1 MQNLANN
8 EKLTKL
14 RLVLLS
20 ALPAILFFSYYPII
34 PIASTEATN
43 FELSLPLLW
52 LALFS
57 LLSFPV
63 IFEKLRRRRFFRL
76 AAILPIYCFATILW
90 SENRLRAFLT
100 ASIILGLEISIFSIP
115 SLIKTGKI
123 QKTLA
128 RTLLI
133 SSAVVCAYCWIQCIL
148 NVFNIN
154 LGFCKGCSYINL
166 GFPHPNGFAIEPQF
180 MGGLLLAPT
189 LVGIYILEHN
199 NDKKQGKGKTNKIL
213 IASLVL
219 NLSTLFL
226 TLSRGAILALIVALV
241 TLAFKER
248 RRILKPLILTV
259 ISFVIAI
266 SAHGIFATIAENP
279 DNFISGTTKSLSQ
292 LTFGLIKPIEPE
304 LPPAGEMAP
313 PDSIFDGY
321 VAESTDDRIDLA
333 KKSLDLSDDT
343 PQNIFFGIGLGD
355 TGTELYR
362 KFPELGSPKE
372 IAQNEYIAT
381 LLELG
386 LVGVFLVVATISVTA
401 KFLKFKDQTKKQ
413 YLLALIA
420 AYAVS
425 LLFFS
430 GLPNALY
437 VYLLPVVLY
446 SL

>member
-1 MQNLANN
+1 MQNLANR
-8 EKLTKL
+8 LTRI
-14 RLVLLS
+14 RLILLS
-20 ALPAILFFSYYPII
+20 ALPAVLFFSYHPII
-34 PIASTEATN
+34 SIASTETTN
-43 FELSLPLLW
+43 YELSLPLLW

-63 IFEKLRRRRFFRL
+63 IFDKMRRRRFFRL
-76 AAILPIYCFATILW
+76 AAILPIYCFTTILW

-115 SLIKTGKI
+115 SLIKTDKL
-123 QKTLA
+123 KRNLV

-133 SSAVVCAYCWIQCIL
+133 SSAAVCVYCWIQCLLNIL
-148 NVFNIN
+148 NIN

-180 MGGLLLAPT
+180 MGGLLLAPI
-189 LVGIYILEHN
+189 LVGFYILEHN
-199 NDKKQGKGKTNKIL
+199 NNKKQGKGKNDKIVV
-213 IASLVL
+213 ASLIL

-226 TLSRGAILALIVALV
+226 TLSRGAILALVAALIVL
-241 TLAFKER
+241 TFKER
-248 RRILKPLILTV
+248 RRILRPLALTA
-259 ISFVIAI
+259 ISFIIAI
-266 SAHGIFATIAENP
+266 SAHGIFATLAPNP
-279 DNFISGTTKSLSQ
+279 DNFLSGTTKSLSQ
-292 LTFGLIKPIEPE
+292 LTFGLIEPIKPEI
-304 LPPAGEMAP
+304 PPAGEMAP

-321 VAESTDDRIDLA
+321 IEESTNDRLDLT
-333 KKSLDLSDDT
+333 KKSLDLSNDN
-343 PQNIFFGIGLGD
+343 PQNIFLGIGLGD

-372 IAQNEYIAT
+372 ITQNQYVAL

-386 LVGVFLVVATISVTA
+386 LIGVFLVAATISVTS
-401 KFLKFKDQTKKQ
+401 KFLKFKDQTKKH

>member
-1 MQNLANN
+1 MQNLANR
-8 EKLTKL
+8 LTRI
-14 RLVLLS
+14 RLILLS
-20 ALPAILFFSYYPII
+20 ALPAVLFFSYHPVIS
-34 PIASTEATN
+34 IASTETTN
-43 FELSLPLLW
+43 YELSLPLLW

-63 IFEKLRRRRFFRL
+63 IFNKMRRHRFFRL
-76 AAILPIYCFATILW
+76 AAILPIYCFTTILW

-100 ASIILGLEISIFSIP
+100 ASIILCLEISIFSIP
-115 SLIKTGKI
+115 SLIKTDKLKKNLI
-123 QKTLA
+123 

-133 SSAVVCAYCWIQCIL
+133 SSAAVCVYCWIQCLLNIL
-148 NVFNIN
+148 NIN
-154 LGFCKGCSYINL
+154 LGFCNGCSYINL

-180 MGGLLLAPT
+180 MGGLLLAPI
-189 LVGIYILEHN
+189 LVEIYILEHN
-199 NDKKQGKGKTNKIL
+199 IYKKQGKDKNDKIV
-213 IASLVL
+213 IASLIL

-226 TLSRGAILALIVALV
+226 TLSRGAILALIAALV
-241 TLAFKER
+241 ILALKER
-248 RRILKPLILTV
+248 RRILKPLALTA
-259 ISFVIAI
+259 ISFIIAI
-266 SAHGIFATIAENP
+266 SAHGIFATLAPNP
-279 DNFISGTTKSLSQ
+279 DNFLSGTTKSLSQ
-292 LTFGLIKPIEPE
+292 LTFGLIEPIKPEI
-304 LPPAGEMAP
+304 PPAGEMAQ

-321 VAESTDDRIDLA
+321 IEESTSDRLDLA
-333 KKSLDLSDDT
+333 KKSLDLSNDT
-343 PQNIFFGIGLGD
+343 PQNIFLGIGLGD

-372 IAQNEYIAT
+372 IAQNEYIAI

-386 LVGVFLVVATISVTA
+386 LIGIFLIAATISVSF
-401 KFLKFKDQTKKQ
+401 KFLKFKDQAKKH
-413 YLLALIA
+413 YLLALVS

>member
-1 MQNLANN
+1 MQNLANR
-8 EKLTKL
+8 LTRI
-14 RLVLLS
+14 RLILLS
-20 ALPAILFFSYYPII
+20 TLPAVLFFSYHPVIL
-34 PIASTEATN
+34 IASTETTN
-43 FELSLPLLW
+43 YELSLPLLW

-63 IFEKLRRRRFFRL
+63 IFNKMRRHRFFRL
-76 AAILPIYCFATILW
+76 AAILPIYCFTTILW

-115 SLIKTGKI
+115 SLIKTDKLKKNLI
-123 QKTLA
+123 

-133 SSAVVCAYCWIQCIL
+133 SSVAVCVYCWIQCLFNIL
-148 NVFNIN
+148 NIN

-166 GFPHPNGFAIEPQF
+166 GFPHPNGFTIEPQF
-180 MGGLLLAPT
+180 MGGLLLAPI
-189 LVGIYILEHN
+189 LVEIYILEHN
-199 NDKKQGKGKTNKIL
+199 IYKKQGKDKNDKVV
-213 IASLVL
+213 IASLIL

-226 TLSRGAILALIVALV
+226 TLSRGAILALIAALV
-241 TLAFKER
+241 ILALKER
-248 RRILKPLILTV
+248 RRILKPLALTA
-259 ISFVIAI
+259 ISFIIAI
-266 SAHGIFATIAENP
+266 SAHGIFATLAPNP
-279 DNFISGTTKSLSQ
+279 DNFLSGTTKSLSQ
-292 LTFGLIKPIEPE
+292 LTFGLIEPIKPEI
-304 LPPAGEMAP
+304 PPAGEMAQ

-321 VAESTDDRIDLA
+321 IEESTNDRLDLA
-333 KKSLDLSDDT
+333 KKSLDLSNDT
-343 PQNIFFGIGLGD
+343 PQNIFLGIGLGD

-372 IAQNEYIAT
+372 IAQNEYIAI

-386 LVGVFLVVATISVTA
+386 LIGIFLIAATISVSF
-401 KFLKFKDQTKKQ
+401 KFLKFKDQAKKH
-413 YLLALIA
+413 YLLALVS

>member
-1 MQNLANN
+1 MQNLAN
-8 EKLTKL
+8 KLTKL
-14 RLVLLS
+14 RLALLS
-20 ALPAILFFSYYPII
+20 ALPAVLFFSYHPII
-34 PIASTEATN
+34 PIASTKTTN
-43 FELSLPLLW
+43 YELSIPLLW

-63 IFEKLRRRRFFRL
+63 IFEKLKCRRFFRL
-76 AAILPIYCFATILW
+76 AAILPIYCFTTILW

-100 ASIILGLEISIFSIP
+100 ASIILGLEISIFTIP
-115 SLIKTGKI
+115 SLIKTDKI
-123 QKTLA
+123 KKALI

-133 SSAVVCAYCWIQCIL
+133 FSAAVCVYCWIQCLL
-148 NVFNIN
+148 NVLNIN

-180 MGGLLLAPT
+180 MGGLLLTPI

-199 NDKKQGKGKTNKIL
+199 NNKKQGKGKNDKIVV
-213 IASLVL
+213 ASLIL

-226 TLSRGAILALIVALV
+226 TLSRGAILALITALV
-241 TLAFKER
+241 ILALKER
-248 RRILKPLILTV
+248 RRILKPLALTA
-259 ISFVIAI
+259 ISFIIAI
-266 SAHGIFATIAENP
+266 SAHGIFATLAPNP
-279 DNFISGTTKSLSQ
+279 DNFLSGTTKSLSQ
-292 LTFGLIKPIEPE
+292 LTFGLIEPIKPEI
-304 LPPAGEMAP
+304 PPAGEMAQ

-321 VAESTDDRIDLA
+321 IEESTNDRLDLA
-333 KKSLDLSDDT
+333 KKSLDLSNDT
-343 PQNIFFGIGLGD
+343 PQNIFLGIGLGD

-386 LVGVFLVVATISVTA
+386 LIGIFLIAATISISA
-401 KFLKFKDQTKKQ
+401 KFLKFKDQTKKH

-437 VYLLPVVLY
+437 IYLLPVVLY

>member
-1 MQNLANN
+1 MQNLANR
-8 EKLTKL
+8 LTRI
-14 RLVLLS
+14 RLILLS
-20 ALPAILFFSYYPII
+20 ALPAVLFFSYHPII
-34 PIASTEATN
+34 SIASTETTN
-43 FELSLPLLW
+43 YELSLPLLW

-63 IFEKLRRRRFFRL
+63 IFDKMRHHRFFRL
-76 AAILPIYCFATILW
+76 AAILPIYCFTTILW

-115 SLIKTGKI
+115 SLIKTDKL
-123 QKTLA
+123 KKNLV

-133 SSAVVCAYCWIQCIL
+133 SSAVVCVYCWIQCLLNIL
-148 NVFNIN
+148 NIN

-180 MGGLLLAPT
+180 MGGLLLAPI
-189 LVGIYILEHN
+189 LVGIYISEHN
-199 NDKKQGKGKTNKIL
+199 NDKKQGKDKNDKIVF
-213 IASLVL
+213 ASLIL

-226 TLSRGAILALIVALV
+226 TLSRGAIFALITALVILAL
-241 TLAFKER
+241 KER
-248 RRILKPLILTV
+248 RRILKPLALTA
-259 ISFVIAI
+259 ISFIIAI
-266 SAHGIFATIAENP
+266 SAHGIFATLAPNP
-279 DNFISGTTKSLSQ
+279 DNFLSGTTKSLSQ
-292 LTFGLIKPIEPE
+292 LTFGLIEPIKPEI
-304 LPPAGEMAP
+304 PPAGEMAQ

-321 VAESTDDRIDLA
+321 IEESTNDRLDLA
-333 KKSLDLSDDT
+333 KKSIDLSNDT
-343 PQNIFFGIGLGD
+343 PQNIFLGIGLGD

-372 IAQNEYIAT
+372 IAQNEYIAI

-386 LVGVFLVVATISVTA
+386 LIGIFLIAATISVSI
-401 KFLKFKDQTKKQ
+401 KFLKFKDQTKKH

-437 VYLLPVVLY
+437 IYLLPVVLY